1 MLVHQTE
8 KIMYYK
14 LFFELIQVAIC
25 HRDSLSR
32 VPSTAEWSMLYSL
45 SVKQA
50 VAGVC
55 FCGVQRLPKEQLVE
69 MPVQLKMQWF
79 ALASQIKARNELLN
93 HRCVEVQRM
102 LTEEG
107 MKSCILK
114 GQGVSKLYKI
124 RNDELGVRNG
134 VNLGL
139 YRQSGDIDVWVDGG
153 MEKALRWCREKYDDV
168 EYDYINAHVPVFK
181 DVEVELH
188 WRVQSMTNLF
198 RNRRLQRWLEREE
211 TKEMIFGGKTDMKPS
226 ESLQSSETSITVP
239 SLEFN
244 AFYLMLHSYNH
255 EFSSGLGL
263 RQLMDYYFLLR
274 NLNLGSNVNF
284 NNLSADVRQMS
295 DRGFCLDVNELFH
308 NFGME
313 RFVGAVMW
321 IMQDVFGLER
331 KRLLCEPDETEGRY
345 ILAEVMAGGN
355 FGHHD
360 ERIKKVGK
368 GKWQSVFATLQHAM
382 HVLRRY
388 PSEALWMPVWMVY
401 HFIWKKTLKI

>member
-1 MLVHQTE
+1 MNDS
-8 KIMYYK
+8 
-14 LFFELIQVAIC
+14 FFELIRVAIGNRVC
-25 HRDSLSR
+25 LSR
-32 VPSTAEWSMLYSL
+32 VPTAAEWNALYSL

-69 MPVQLKMQWF
+69 MPVQLKLQWF
-79 ALASQIKARNELLN
+79 ALATQIKARNELLN
-93 HRCVEVQRM
+93 HRCVELQQM
-102 LTEEG
+102 LEKEG
-107 MKSCILK
+107 MESCILK
-114 GQGVSKLYKI
+114 GQGVARLYDFNV
-124 RNDELGVRNG
+124 NDNG
-134 VNLGL
+134 NLGA
-139 YRQSGDIDVWVDGG
+139 YRQSGDIDIYVPCG
-153 MEKALRWCREKYDDV
+153 MEKAMRWSRKKYGEV
-168 EYDYINAHVPVFK
+168 EFDYINAYVPMFK

-198 RNRRLQRWLEREE
+198 RNLRLQRWLEREE
-211 TKEMIFGGKTDMKPS
+211 TKEMIFGGKADMKPS

-244 AFYLMLHSYNH
+244 AFYLMLHCYNH

-274 NLNLGSNVNF
+274 NLNLSSNVNL

-308 NFGME
+308 KFGME

-321 IMQDVFGLER
+321 IMQEVFGLER
-331 KRLLCEPDETEGRY
+331 ERLLCEPNEKEGRY

-360 ERIKKVGK
+360 ERIRKVGK
-368 GKWQSVFATLQHAM
+368 GKWQSVFATFQHSM

-401 HFIWKKTLKI
+401 HFIWKRALK

>member
-1 MLVHQTE
+1 
-8 KIMYYK
+8 MYYK
-14 LFFELIQVAIC
+14 LFFELIQVAIG
-25 HRDSLSR
+25 RMDSLSR
-32 VPSTAEWSMLYSL
+32 VPTAEEWSMLYGL
-45 SVKQA
+45 AVKQA

-69 MPVQLKMQWF
+69 MTVQLKMQWF
-79 ALASQIKARNELLN
+79 ALAESVKQRNDLMN
-93 HRCVEVQRM
+93 RRCVEVQGM
-102 LTEEG
+102 LAKEG
-107 MKSCILK
+107 IESCILK
-114 GQGVSKLYKI
+114 GQGVARLYDF
-124 RNDELGVRNG
+124 NDNDN
-134 VNLGL
+134 VNLNDKLGA
-139 YRQSGDIDVWVDGG
+139 YRQSGDIDIYVPCG
-153 MEKALRWCREKYDDV
+153 MDKALRWCREKYGDV

-211 TKEMIFGGKTDMKPS
+211 TKEMILGGKADMKPS
-226 ESLQSSETSITVP
+226 ESLQSSETSITVL

-244 AFYLMLHSYNH
+244 AFYLMLHCYNH

-274 NLNLGSNVNF
+274 NLNGNKND
-284 NNLSADVRQMS
+284 NRYNADNA
-295 DRGFCLDVNELFH
+295 NELFH
-308 NFGME
+308 KFGME

-321 IMQDVFGLER
+321 IMQEVFGLER
-331 KRLLCEPDETEGRY
+331 ERLLCEPDEKEGRY

-360 ERIKKVGK
+360 ERIRKVGK

-388 PSEALWMPVWMVY
+388 PQEALWMPVWMAY
-401 HFIWKKTLKI
+401 HFIWKRTLKII

>member
-1 MLVHQTE
+1 MTH
-8 KIMYYK
+8 K

-32 VPSTAEWSMLYSL
+32 VPSTAEWSMLYGL
-45 SVKQA
+45 AVKQA
-50 VAGVC
+50 VTGVC
-55 FCGVQRLPKEQLVE
+55 FCGVQRLPKEQIVE

-79 ALASQIKARNELLN
+79 ALAESVKQRNDLMN
-93 HRCVEVQRM
+93 RRCVEVQRI
-102 LTEEG
+102 LAKEG
-107 MKSCILK
+107 MESCIIK
-114 GQGVSKLYKI
+114 GQGVARLYDF
-124 RNDELGVRNG
+124 NDNDN
-134 VNLGL
+134 VNLNDKLGA
-139 YRQSGDIDVWVDGG
+139 YRQSGDIDIYVPCG
-153 MEKALRWCREKYDDV
+153 MDKALRWCREKYGDV

-181 DVEVELH
+181 DVEVEIH

-211 TKEMIFGGKTDMKPS
+211 TKEMIFGGKADMKPS

-244 AFYLMLHSYNH
+244 AFYLMLHCYNH
-255 EFSSGLGL
+255 EFSSGLGI
-263 RQLMDYYFLLR
+263 RQLMDYYFLLM
-274 NLNLGSNVNF
+274 NF
-284 NNLSADVRQMS
+284 HGTNRDSITNINRMF
-295 DRGFCLDVNELFH
+295 REY
-308 NFGME
+308 GME

-321 IMQDVFGLER
+321 IMQEVFGLER
-331 KRLLCEPDETEGRY
+331 ERLLCEPDEKEGRY

-360 ERIKKVGK
+360 ERIRKVGK

-388 PSEALWMPVWMVY
+388 PTEALWMPVWMAY
-401 HFIWKKTLKI
+401 HFILKRTLKM

>member
-1 MLVHQTE
+1 
-8 KIMYYK
+8 MYYK

-32 VPSTAEWSMLYSL
+32 VPSTAEWNALYSL

-69 MPVQLKMQWF
+69 MPVQLKLQWF
-79 ALASQIKARNELLN
+79 ALATQIKARNEQLN

-102 LTEEG
+102 LAEEG

-114 GQGVSKLYKI
+114 GQGVAKLYKI
-124 RNDELGVRNG
+124 RNEELGVRNG
-134 VNLGL
+134 VNLGF

-153 MEKALRWCREKYDDV
+153 MEKALRWCREKYGDV

-188 WRVQSMTNLF
+188 WRVQSMTNLI

-211 TKEMIFGGKTDMKPS
+211 TKEMIFGGKADMKPS

-244 AFYLMLHSYNH
+244 AFYLMLHCYH
-255 EFSSGLGL
+255 HVFESGLGL
-263 RQLMDYYFLLR
+263 RQLMDYYFLLMAR
-274 NLNLGSNVNF
+274 NNLNLDLNLNNRKTTTGTTEDNF
-284 NNLSADVRQMS
+284 NLNKRF
-295 DRGFCLDVNELFH
+295 RE
-308 NFGME
+308 FGME

-321 IMQDVFGLER
+321 IMQEVFGLER
-331 KRLLCEPDETEGRY
+331 ELLLCEPDEKEGRY

-360 ERIKKVGK
+360 ERVRKVGK
-368 GKWQSVFATLQHAM
+368 GKWQSVFANLQHAM
-382 HVLRRY
+382 HMLRRY
-388 PSEALWMPVWMVY
+388 PQEALWMPVWMVY
-401 HFIWKKTLKI
+401 HFIWKRTLKN

>member
-1 MLVHQTE
+1 
-8 KIMYYK
+8 MYYK

-32 VPSTAEWSMLYSL
+32 VPSTAEWSMLYGL
-45 SVKQA
+45 AVKQA
-50 VAGVC
+50 VTGVC

-69 MPVQLKMQWF
+69 MPVQLKLQWF
-79 ALASQIKARNELLN
+79 ALAESVKQRNDLMN
-93 HRCVEVQRM
+93 RRCVEVQGM
-102 LTEEG
+102 LAKEG
-107 MKSCILK
+107 IESCILK
-114 GQGVSKLYKI
+114 GQGVARLYDF
-124 RNDELGVRNG
+124 NDNDN
-134 VNLGL
+134 VNLNDKLGA
-139 YRQSGDIDVWVDGG
+139 YRQSGDIDIYVPCG
-153 MEKALRWCREKYDDV
+153 MDKALRWCREKYGDV

-181 DVEVELH
+181 DVEVEIH

-211 TKEMIFGGKTDMKPS
+211 TKEMIFGGKADMKPS

-244 AFYLMLHSYNH
+244 AFYLMLHCYNH

-263 RQLMDYYFLLR
+263 RQLMDYYFLLMAR
-274 NLNLGSNVNF
+274 NNLDLNLNNRKATTGTTEDNF
-284 NNLSADVRQMS
+284 NLNKRF
-295 DRGFCLDVNELFH
+295 RE
-308 NFGME
+308 FGME

-321 IMQDVFGLER
+321 IMQEVFGMDRER
-331 KRLLCEPDETEGRY
+331 MLCEPDEKEGRY

-360 ERIKKVGK
+360 ERIRKVGK
-368 GKWQSVFATLQHAM
+368 GKWQSVFSTLQHAM

-388 PSEALWMPVWMVY
+388 PSEAIWMPVWMVY
-401 HFIWKKTLKI
+401 HFIWKRT

>member
-1 MLVHQTE
+1 MNL
-8 KIMYYK
+8 
-14 LFFELIQVAIC
+14 LFFELIRVAIGNRVC
-25 HRDSLSR
+25 LSR
-32 VPSTAEWSMLYSL
+32 VPTAAEWKALYSL

-69 MPVQLKMQWF
+69 MPVRLKLQWF
-79 ALASQIKARNELLN
+79 ALATQIKARNELLN

-114 GQGVSKLYKI
+114 GQGVARLYDFNV
-124 RNDELGVRNG
+124 NDNGNLGV
-134 VNLGL
+134 

-153 MEKALRWCREKYDDV
+153 MEKALRWCREKYGDV

-211 TKEMIFGGKTDMKPS
+211 TKEMILGGNADLKPS
-226 ESLQSSETSITVP
+226 ETHLKLETQKPSETTITVP

-244 AFYLMLHSYNH
+244 AFYLMLHCYNH

-263 RQLMDYYFLLR
+263 RQLMDYFFLLR
-274 NLNLGSNVNF
+274 NLNLASNVNL

-308 NFGME
+308 KFGME

-321 IMQDVFGLER
+321 IMQEVFGMER
-331 KRLLCEPDETEGRY
+331 ERLLCEPDDKEGRY

-388 PSEALWMPVWMVY
+388 PSEALWMPVWMAY
-401 HFIWKKTLKI
+401 HFIWKRTLIK

>member
-1 MLVHQTE
+1 
-8 KIMYYK
+8 MYYN

-32 VPSTAEWSMLYSL
+32 LPSTAEWSKLYGL

-69 MPVQLKMQWF
+69 MPVRQKLQWF
-79 ALASQIKARNELLN
+79 ALATQIKARNELLN

-114 GQGVSKLYKI
+114 GQGVAKLYKI
-124 RNDELGVRNG
+124 RNEELGVRNG

-139 YRQSGDIDVWVDGG
+139 YRQSGDIDVLVDGG
-153 MEKALRWCREKYDDV
+153 MEKALRWCREKYGDV

-188 WRVQSMTNLF
+188 WRVQSMTNLI

-211 TKEMIFGGKTDMKPS
+211 TKEMIFGGKADLKPS
-226 ESLQSSETSITVP
+226 ETTITVP
-239 SLEFN
+239 TLEFN
-244 AFYLMLHSYNH
+244 AFYLMLHCYH
-255 EFSSGLGL
+255 HVFESGLGL
-263 RQLMDYYFLLR
+263 RQLMDYYFLLMAR
-274 NLNLGSNVNF
+274 NNLDLNLNNRKTTTGTTEDNF
-284 NNLSADVRQMS
+284 NLNKRF
-295 DRGFCLDVNELFH
+295 RE
-308 NFGME
+308 FGME

-321 IMQDVFGLER
+321 IMQEVFGLER
-331 KRLLCEPDETEGRY
+331 ERLLCEPDEKEGRY

-360 ERIKKVGK
+360 ERIRKVGK
-368 GKWQSVFATLQHAM
+368 GKWQSVFATMQHAM

-388 PSEALWMPVWMVY
+388 PTEALWMPVWMVY
-401 HFIWKKTLKI
+401 HFIWKRTLKII